1 MDLILQGFAWI
12 YDPAH
17 WSTAGNAVPIG
28 ARIVQ
33 HLYYTG
39 ISLFFTVII
48 AVPLGF
54 FIGHTGKGRAAA
66 IVVSNISRAL
76 PTLGL
81 YAALLLALGF
91 GLVPITIVL
100 VILGI
105 PPLLAGVYAGIES
118 VDPQTVDSARAMGM
132 TELQILG
139 KVEIPLGMKLIFG
152 GFRSASLQIIATVT
166 IAGYFGF
173 GGGLGAYLTN
183 GLAQNDYPQMV
194 AGAIL
199 VIALALIVDG
209 ILAVIQRF
217 VVPTVSSGTRSTKRT
232 ARGGAIPPVAQSRT
246 LIKEG
251 Q

>member
-1 MDLILQGFAWI
+1 MNLILQGLQWI
-12 YDPAH
+12 FDPAH
-17 WSTAGNAVPIG
+17 WSTGGGTVPIG
-28 ARIVQ
+28 ARIGE

-39 ISLFFTVII
+39 VSLLVTVLI
-48 AVPLGF
+48 AVPLGLV
-54 FIGHTGKGRAAA
+54 IGHTGRGRGVA
-66 IVVSNISRAL
+66 IVVSNAARAL

-91 GLVPITIVL
+91 GLAPIAIVL

-118 VDPQTVDSARAMGM
+118 VDPQTVDAARAMGM
-132 TELQILG
+132 TESQILFT
-139 KVEIPLGMKLIFG
+139 VEIPLGLALILG
-152 GFRSASLQIIATVT
+152 GFRSAALQLIATVT

-173 GGGLGAYLTN
+173 GGGLGHYLTF
-183 GLAQNDYPQMV
+183 GLSQNDYPQMV

-199 VIALALIVDG
+199 VIALALAVDG

-217 VVPTVSSGTRSTKRT
+217 AVPRVSRGTTGT
-232 ARGGAIPPVAQSRT
+232 ARRGAIPSPAQTRA